1 MPVGILY
8 TVIFFAALILT
19 MVGLGGGLI
28 YAPLFVLLGYPL
40 ATAVATSLLLNGI
53 AALSAAIT
61 YWRSRLVDTQIG
73 LPLII
78 SSSLAAPLGALGTHR
93 IDTRLFT
100 GILALV
106 IIFAALRMIFA
117 PKPAAQEPAAIS
129 TARKVLGGGTI
140 GIAIGLLAGL
150 LGIGGGVFIVPLLIY
165 VLKIPTKV
173 AAATSIF
180 VVVFSSFSGFL
191 AHISLAEM
199 NWGFTFTAAVLS
211 FAGGQIGS
219 RIMAQRL
226 KGRTIRIIFGF
237 VLLVFS
243 AKLIEKA
250 FL

>member
-1 MPVGILY
+1 MYAGILY
-8 TVIFFAALILT
+8 AVIFFVSLILT

-28 YAPLFVLLGYPL
+28 FAPLFVLLGYPL
-40 ATAVATSLLLNGI
+40 ATAVATSLLLNGV

-61 YWRSRLVDTQIG
+61 YWRARLVDTQIG

-78 SSSLAAPLGALGTHR
+78 SSSLAAPLGALGTHG

-106 IIFAALRMIFA
+106 IIFAALRMIFV
-117 PKPAAQEPAAIS
+117 PKPAARESVAIS

-180 VVVFSSFSGFL
+180 IVVFSSFSGFL

-199 NWGFTFTAAVLS
+199 DWGFTFTAAVLS
-211 FAGGQIGS
+211 FAGGQAGS
-219 RIMAQRL
+219 RMMTKKLQ
-226 KGRTIRIIFGF
+226 GRTIRIIFGF

-250 FL
+250 FM